1 MDGRTIYTMCH
12 AMHAQIFYMVSVY
25 NAVYS
30 TLKLVTSG
38 LLYSDT
44 VSLTV
49 KADVYRADNCMVQ
62 SFIVMDTKC

>member
-1 MDGRTIYTMCH
+1 MDGRPIYTMCH
-12 AMHAQIFYMVSVY
+12 AMHTQIFYKVSVY

-30 TLKLVTSG
+30 MLKLVTSG

-44 VSLTV
+44 VPLTV

-62 SFIVMDTKC
+62 SVIVMDTKC